1 MFVKAKPPPYHHQ
14 FTNRPYFRKYQKTWG
29 VEHLFVDI
37 RIKGRNTTI
46 THYNIVCLFK
56 SGVKAK
62 PLIYIKKYEKI
73 TQMPIIP
80 AVKGYQNLGIF
91 FGLEFENMPHLFSF
105 GFTCI
110 LRQNLL

>member
-14 FTNRPYFRKYQKTWG
+14 FTNRPYFQKCQKTRG

-37 RIKGRNTTI
+37 RTKGQNTTI

-62 PLIYIKKYEKI
+62 PLNYIKKYEKI
-73 TQMPIIP
+73 IQILIIP
-80 AVKGYQNLGIF
+80 VNKGYQNFGMF
-91 FGLEFENMPHLFSF
+91 RGLEFENMPCALLF
-105 GFTCI
+105 GFTHA
-110 LRQNLL
+110 LHQDLL